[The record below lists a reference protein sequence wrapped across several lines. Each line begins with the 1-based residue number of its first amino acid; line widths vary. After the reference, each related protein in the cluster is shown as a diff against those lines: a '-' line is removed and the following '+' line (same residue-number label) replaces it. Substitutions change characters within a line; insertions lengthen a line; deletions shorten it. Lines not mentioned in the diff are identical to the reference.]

1 LKGFRGPVSAT
12 LVLEVI
18 VVLLTLLVVS
28 KFGGTNGGVFGVVL
42 VLALAAAMVVL
53 LRYAGRPWAVKA
65 ALALQGVMLVGG
77 LLVGALLALGVLF
90 GLVWL
95 VLLLLRRDVAR
106 RMERGELPSQRR

>member
-12 LVLEVI
+12 LVLEVV

-28 KFGGTNGGVFGVVL
+28 KFGGANGGALGIALVL
-42 VLALAAAMVVL
+42 VLAAAMVML

-65 ALALQGVMLVGG
+65 GLAMQVVMLVGG
-77 LLVGALLALGVLF
+77 LLVGSLAALGVLF

-106 RMERGELPSQRR
+106 RMDRGELPGQRR